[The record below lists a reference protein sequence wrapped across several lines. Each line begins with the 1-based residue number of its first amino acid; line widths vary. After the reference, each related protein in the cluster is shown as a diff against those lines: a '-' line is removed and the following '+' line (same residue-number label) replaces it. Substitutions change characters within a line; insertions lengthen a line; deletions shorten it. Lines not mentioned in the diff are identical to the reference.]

1 MPKIKE
7 TKVALEG
14 EKPKKAPKMS
24 ETTRKAPPHTEEVQ
38 NVSDSEGS
46 NSDSSSG
53 HSSGSESDAEKRKNT
68 KKPKP
73 SKVKETEP
81 NSPPVPSD
89 SSEEESDSDSDADLD
104 AAVAQAKAG
113 KTAPKK
119 SPAAVTANGTALKTS
134 KTSKASKSTEKVSV
148 SDDSSSEDDSDSDS
162 DVEMG
167 EADKPVAKPR
177 ATGQAAASETTAAAI
192 VPAQPFAPPP
202 GYKALNTKSAPAK
215 TVNTLF
221 DSSTISSKQIWH
233 ITAPSSVPLSQIKSV
248 SLSAIQSHQTILSHN
263 GTDYNLAEEP
273 TNNTRVLLPSSKS
286 DAYTA
291 VEVPVTKTLHLQQTI
306 RLPNLSSYQTDPDT
320 GSNAAASIK
329 TPAISNPRPQP
340 KGMRMRYKPPG
351 FGDSDPGL
359 IGSSED
365 ESDTNAKQIE
375 KNARSKRKRDEKEA
389 SEGTPKDKKRRK
401 AAEAAEK
408 LAEGTRA
415 EAPVTA
421 EEKARKKA
429 EKKEKKKGKSQ

>member
-1 MPKIKE
+1 MPKVKE
-7 TKVALEG
+7 TRVALTG
-14 EKPKKAPKMS
+14 DDALRAPKMS
-24 ETTRKAPPHTEEVQ
+24 ETLRKAPPHSEEVQ
-38 NVSDSEGS
+38 TVSDSDES
-46 NSDSSSG
+46 DSDSSSG

-81 NSPPVPSD
+81 NSPPVPDD
-89 SSEEESDSDSDADLD
+89 SSADEDSDSDADLERAVAKGKAQKD
-104 AAVAQAKAG
+104 AAKKA
-113 KTAPKK
+113 
-119 SPAAVTANGTALKTS
+119 PATVTANGAALKTTKS
-134 KTSKASKSTEKVSV
+134 SKSSEKVSE
-148 SDDSSSEDDSDSDS
+148 SDDSSEEEGSDS
-162 DVEMG
+162 DVEM
-167 EADKPVAKPR
+167 ADAEKPAAPAR
-177 ATGQAAASETTAAAI
+177 AAGQAAAPETTVI
-192 VPAQPFAPPP
+192 VPPQPFVPPP
-202 GYKALNTKSAPAK
+202 GYKALNTKSALAK
-215 TVNTLF
+215 TVNSLF
-221 DSSTISSKQIWH
+221 DPSTISSKQIWH

-273 TNNTRVLLPSSKS
+273 TNNARVLLPSSKS

-291 VEVPVTKTLHLQQTI
+291 IEVPVSKTLHLQQTI
-306 RLPNLSSYQTDPDT
+306 SLPNLSAYQTDPNT
-320 GSNAAASIK
+320 GSNAAGSLR

-351 FGDSDPGL
+351 FGDEDPGL

-365 ESDTNAKQIE
+365 ESDANAKQIE
-375 KNARSKRKRDEKEA
+375 KSAKEARSKRKRDEKEA
-389 SEGTPKDKKRRK
+389 TEESGKDKKRRK

-415 EAPVTA
+415 EVPETA

-429 EKKEKKKGKSQ
+429 EKKDKKKDKK

>member
-7 TKVALEG
+7 TKVALKG
-14 EKPKKAPKMS
+14 EKPKKAPNMS

-89 SSEEESDSDSDADLD
+89 SSEEESDSDADLD
-104 AAVAQAKAG
+104 AAVAQAKAE

-119 SPAAVTANGTALKTS
+119 APAAVTTNGAALKTS
-134 KTSKASKSTEKVSV
+134 MTSKASKSTEKVSV
-148 SDDSSSEDDSDSDS
+148 SDDSSSEDDSDSD
-162 DVEMG
+162 VEMG

-177 ATGQAAASETTAAAI
+177 AAGQAAASETTAAAI

-202 GYKALNTKSAPAK
+202 GYKALNTKSALAK

-221 DSSTISSKQIWH
+221 DPSTISSKQIWH

-273 TNNTRVLLPSSKS
+273 TNNACVLLPSSKS